1 MGIKLRH
8 DVAGIMQTKDNSR
21 FNAGMQM
28 VQRQQERDDA
38 MRSSQMQPLKY
49 NTGGTYGGIGIGDQR
64 KKAKPGMGAESVFGV
79 DAVLPPM
86 PAWQEQN
93 SDIMKNIEAGAY
105 SNPVSRQLRDLVTR
119 QQMLMSNQTL
129 NDAQKKDAFNRFERN
144 KNALIEAN
152 PLDPSVEVA
161 VRDQQQNAGPSFE
174 QWART
179 NTKEFNTDFRNT
191 QTKLIEQGVENP
203 TNEQIIQA
211 MRQPWD
217 AMRSMSQPKP
227 SQPPAAA
234 VGDDNP
240 YESKLDEV
248 LNELQKQ
255 QGIGERRYGGP
266 VYPGQTVTVGEEGPE
281 MMQVG
286 YDGVAQVAPN
296 PATMARM
303 QGGMPQ
309 PMNYAANPQGG
320 TALPNYDDMTF
331 LTESVAA
338 QPAPAAPRNLD
349 GPALA
354 QPAPAAQPSV
364 PKKGGLRKGIVDAG
378 LALAPGHPDYKA
390 PPTPTD
396 QVDSLGYVIM
406 SDGSKVDPRDDLQ
419 MKSGG
424 ALSNAMYY
432 VNHPNGSP
440 RERTKEL
447 QLAGLEAG
455 AQRGAPQTRQAQ
467 TRRDPLEGMS
477 PRQIEEMYAYNRAQ
491 QNAAP
496 ATASDRAKMQ
506 QQTRQRTPP
515 TAEQSR
521 ERYQQW
527 EKENDQWKRTTANAL
542 YNERPVLGNT
552 PSIGEPRVWT
562 DNKNRKITG
571 ELRGVRH
578 FNDADPSISDVAIIR
593 RDDGETFVIPL
604 ETLSPQDQAIVMATP
619 DYASENRMGGRNLG
633 TYDSFDPS
641 TPEGQ
646 RSRQPQ
652 PRQTPTPEQL
662 DASRKGKYGAGGVS
676 GGILAQR
683 GGARRETPPAYEQ
696 PVLQDGQIAT
706 YHGLAEQPGTRT
718 VGPNGERLPPAGSN
732 ANPRDVNTYT
742 QWLAHL
748 GPTEGAKWA
757 AALKKKGL
765 WGSRYS
771 ITEKLL
777 AQEGLLKKRGV
788 DGYGKPYESPSQEP
802 QFQPP
807 ARPGWWDS
815 WKDSTAQERRLTPAE
830 LAQRGLTVNPQGQVV
845 QMPRDPQ
852 GGQAMPATTSPQTAA
867 QPAAQTPATKFDPTS
882 PMASKAIKTLLDEH
896 TQKEHEDNL
905 RILAGLKAPEDFVAS
920 LTGRITDKPVMP
932 VARDANG
939 KTPRREFGNLPAFD
953 LLPDSAINTLGSLP
967 GFDLLPRGDSN
978 RQATK
983 PPASPAKPPTAP
995 QQGFPTPDAMASQVA
1010 QQQTQTSP
1018 SRASLIGQQQPQKRE
1033 PSALPEKQPG
1043 VQDQAFWNS
1052 WWSNNRAAYE
1062 APKDQEVPMSTL
1074 TSADGKQKMTGVV
1087 GLISDPIEEIGGQ
1100 RVITFRHENGELV
1113 TFYSGQ
1119 LSEEDQSRLAAKSA
1133 ISQKGYPRNSDAKER
1148 KSRMTQEKKKDIP
1161 QKARPRSK
1169 YPTEGKT
1176 V

>member
-38 MRSSQMQPLKY
+38 MRSSKMQPLKY
-49 NTGGTYGGIGIGDQR
+49 NTGGTYGGIGIGDQK
-64 KKAKPGMGAESVFGV
+64 KKAKPGVGAEQVFGV
-79 DAVLPPM
+79 DAALPPM

-105 SNPVSRQLRDLVTR
+105 SNPVSRQLRNLVTR
-119 QQMLMSNQTL
+119 QQMLMSSQTL
-129 NDAQKKDAFNRFERN
+129 NDAQKKDAFDRFERN
-144 KNALIEAN
+144 KRALIEAN

-191 QTKLIEQGVENP
+191 QTKLIEQGIENP

-217 AMRSMSQPKP
+217 AMRSMNQPKP

-240 YESKLDEV
+240 YEKMLD
-248 LNELQKQ
+248 ELQKQ

-281 MMQVG
+281 VMRVG

-320 TALPNYDDMTF
+320 GALPNYDPPMF
-331 LTESVAA
+331 LTESVAD
-338 QPAPAAPRNLD
+338 QPAPAAS
-349 GPALA
+349 
-354 QPAPAAQPSV
+354 QPQ
-364 PKKGGLRKGIVDAG
+364 
-378 LALAPGHPDYKA
+378 
-390 PPTPTD
+390 
-396 QVDSLGYVIM
+396 
-406 SDGSKVDPRDDLQ
+406 
-419 MKSGG
+419 
-424 ALSNAMYY
+424 
-432 VNHPNGSP
+432 
-440 RERTKEL
+440 
-447 QLAGLEAG
+447 
-455 AQRGAPQTRQAQ
+455 QAQ
-467 TRRDPLEGMS
+467 TRRNPLEGMTQ
-477 PRQIEEMYAYNRAQ
+477 RQIEEMYAYNRAQ

-506 QQTRQRTPP
+506 QQTQQRTPP

-527 EKENDQWKRTTANAL
+527 EKEYDQWKRTTANAL

-552 PSIGEPRVWT
+552 PSIGKPRVWT
-562 DNKNRKITG
+562 DNKGRKITG

-578 FNDADPSISDVAIIR
+578 FNDADPSISDAAIIR

-604 ETLSPQDQAIVMATP
+604 ETLSPQDQAIVIATP

-662 DASRKGKYGAGGVS
+662 ETRRTNEFGFSGVDA
-676 GGILAQR
+676 GIREGRLGR
-683 GGARRETPPAYEQ
+683 RRETPPAYKQ
-696 PVLQDGQIAT
+696 PVLGDGQIAT
-706 YHGLAEQPGTRT
+706 VPGLASPPGTRT
-718 VGPNGERLPPAGSN
+718 VGPNGERLPPAGAN
-732 ANPRDVNTYT
+732 ADPRDVNTYT

-748 GPTEGAKWA
+748 GPTEGAKFTA
-757 AALKKKGL
+757 SLKKKGM

-788 DGYGKPYESPSQEP
+788 DGYGKPYESPSDEL

-807 ARPGWWDS
+807 ARPAYWDS

-830 LAQRGLTVNPQGQVV
+830 LAQRGLMVNPQGQVV

-852 GGQAMPATTSPQTAA
+852 GRPVMPATTSPQTAA
-867 QPAAQTPATKFDPTS
+867 QTPAKKFDPTS
-882 PMASKAIKTLLDEH
+882 PMASDAIKTLLREH
-896 TQKEHEDNL
+896 TEKEREDNL
-905 RILAGLKAPEDFVAS
+905 RILAKLNAPADFIAS
-920 LTGRITDKPVMP
+920 LTGRTIKPGESPAAKPEEPGFSITDPQDRSPLDVLRRAIGLRGSSTSQGKPSSQEPTQKDIKEMTTYLQSGQASEEEKQIITDILRNAGVN
-932 VARDANG
+932 VNDI
-939 KTPRREFGNLPAFD
+939 KT
-953 LLPDSAINTLGSLP
+953 SV
-967 GFDLLPRGDSN
+967 
-978 RQATK
+978 
-983 PPASPAKPPTAP
+983 SPAKPPKTP
-995 QQGFPTPDAMASQVA
+995 QQGFPSIDAMASQVA
-1010 QQQTQTSP
+1010 QQQTQTTP
-1018 SRASLIGQQQPQKRE
+1018 SKSSLINQEKAVQSKPLTLPKEQP
-1033 PSALPEKQPG
+1033 AL
-1043 VQDQAFWNS
+1043 QDKFWNS
-1052 WWSNNRAAYE
+1052 WWSTQPAAYQ
-1062 APKDQEVPMSTL
+1062 APEDQDRPEVTL
-1074 TSADGKQKMTGVV
+1074 TAADEKRTLTGTVE
-1087 GLISDPIEEIGGQ
+1087 LISNPIAEIGGQ
-1100 RVITFRHENGELV
+1100 RVITFKRKDGAV
-1113 TFYSGQ
+1113 ITFYSGQ
-1119 LSEEDQSRLAAKSA
+1119 LSEEDESKIIAKAALPK
-1133 ISQKGYPRNSDAKER
+1133 KYPRNSDVKDRKKEKSPDNPDAKQNVR
-1148 KSRMTQEKKKDIP
+1148 PSRHFNTP
-1161 QKARPRSK
+1161 SK
-1169 YPTEGKT
+1169 YPSKRKT
-1176 V
+1176 T